1 MLGNFKNTIYLLSM
15 DDTIVANSL
24 KEVQK
29 YDGYI
34 YLEKIAELQEKKGEL
49 FNNLISSDSASAKNL
64 DKSDIEFIL
73 GV

>member
-1 MLGNFKNTIYLLSM
+1 MITKNTI
-15 DDTIVANSL
+15 
-24 KEVQK
+24 E
-29 YDGYI
+29 
-34 YLEKIAELQEKKGEL
+34 EKIAELQEKKGEL